1 MNKAVVAHV
10 DALGDRLQEWER
22 HFGKCNY
29 ITP

>member
-1 MNKAVVAHV
+1 MNKADVGYL
-10 DALGDRLQEWER
+10 DARLQERER